1 MFKTL
6 TTNETLDLGHQFEQT
21 QEGTKPF
28 DTLNYFRDGCE
39 RRWFCLSI
47 FLTTKQKMWWTQRET
62 QKVKVREIGENEKKR
77 KEKWE

>member
-6 TTNETLDLGHQFEQT
+6 TSNETLDLGHQFEQT

-39 RRWFCLSI
+39 RR
-47 FLTTKQKMWWTQRET
+47 
-62 QKVKVREIGENEKKR
+62 
-77 KEKWE
+77 